1 MTAYQIPTE
10 NEQLIQWSNEEELL
24 QQQECSRKRV
34 RTLEQDESDDSATPP
49 EKTIRLHEFS
59 SIQDGKLYSAD
70 QWTHLTN
77 TAQQQVIVSE
87 HDEQN
92 SEKVVDISKLSAKE
106 ILSAY
111 KRIWNNLD
119 LSKPTDAKLEPFVWH
134 QIRQYQQR
142 L

>member
-1 MTAYQIPTE
+1 MTAYQIPTV
-10 NEQLIQWSNEEELL
+10 NEQLMQWSNVEL
-24 QQQECSRKRV
+24 QQQLPPDYSKKRV
-34 RTLEQDESDDSATPP
+34 RTDEQDDSDDSATPP
-49 EKTIRLHEFS
+49 EKTLRLHE
-59 SIQDGKLYSAD
+59 SIAD
-70 QWTHLTN
+70 EL
-77 TAQQQVIVSE
+77 VKE
-87 HDEQN
+87 HDEQD
-92 SEKVVDISKLSAKE
+92 SGKIVDITKLSTKE

>member
-10 NEQLIQWSNEEELL
+10 NEQLLQWSKVEL
-24 QQQECSRKRV
+24 QQQHQQHQPECSRKRV
-34 RTLEQDESDDSATPP
+34 RTFEQDESDDSATPP
-49 EKTIRLHEFS
+49 EKTLRLHE
-59 SIQDGKLYSAD
+59 SIEDGRLYNAD
-70 QWTHLTN
+70 QWRHLTN
-77 TAQQQVIVSE
+77 TSREIVIE

-92 SEKVVDISKLSAKE
+92 CGKIVDVSKLSTKE

>member
-1 MTAYQIPTE
+1 M
-10 NEQLIQWSNEEELL
+10 QWSNVEL
-24 QQQECSRKRV
+24 QQQLPPDYSKKRV
-34 RTLEQDESDDSATPP
+34 RTDEQDDSDDSATPP
-49 EKTIRLHEFS
+49 EKTLRLHE
-59 SIQDGKLYSAD
+59 SIADGRLYCAD
-70 QWTHLTN
+70 QWICLFN
-77 TAQQQVIVSE
+77 ASQELVKE
-87 HDEQN
+87 HDEQD
-92 SEKVVDISKLSAKE
+92 SGKIVDITKLSTKE

>member
-10 NEQLIQWSNEEELL
+10 NEQLIQWSNVEL
-24 QQQECSRKRV
+24 QPDCSRKRV
-34 RTLEQDESDDSATPP
+34 RTFEQDESGDSATPP
-49 EKTIRLHEFS
+49 EKTIRLHE
-59 SIQDGKLYSAD
+59 SIVDGKLYSTK
-70 QWTHLTN
+70 QWIQPAN
-77 TAQQQVIVSE
+77 ASQEIIAKEQ
-87 HDEQN
+87 DEQN
-92 SEKVVDISKLSAKE
+92 SGKSIDISKLSTQE

-119 LSKPTDAKLEPFVWH
+119 LSKPTDAKLEPFVWR